1 MRPALIATILTFAAG
16 PALAQ
21 DAQGPARPPA
31 TIPTVYVIQYK
42 TGPAWL
48 VGKPLRDQP
57 MGPHGAYM
65 RKLFAEGRLLA
76 AGPTVN
82 TEGEAPLVDGG
93 VILLRAAS
101 LDEAKA
107 VMSADPAITA
117 GLFVGEVRTWRVA
130 FSKGEALA
138 PPS

>member
-1 MRPALIATILTFAAG
+1 MRLALCAILLALAAS

-21 DAQGPARPPA
+21 DAKAPAKPPA
-31 TIPTVYVIQYK
+31 LPTLYVIQYK

-48 VGKPLRDQP
+48 AGKPLSEQP
-57 MGPHGAYM
+57 MGPHAAYM
-65 RKLFAEGRLLA
+65 RKLFAEGRMLA

-82 TEGEAPLVDGG
+82 TEGATPLADGG

-107 VMSADPAITA
+107 VMAADPAVTA

-130 FSKGEALA
+130 FSKGEPLA

>member
-1 MRPALIATILTFAAG
+1 MRLALAATIL
-16 PALAQ
+16 ALAAAPAM
-21 DAQGPARPPA
+21 AQPAKPPA
-31 TIPTVYVIQYK
+31 TIPTIYVIHYK

-57 MGPHGAYM
+57 MGPHGDYM
-65 RKLFAEGRLLA
+65 RKLFAEGRMLA

-82 TEGEAPLVDGG
+82 TDGGVPLVDGG

-107 VMSADPAITA
+107 VMAADPAVTA
-117 GLFVGEVRTWRVA
+117 GLFVGEIRTWRVA
-130 FSKGEALA
+130 FSKGEPLA

>member
-1 MRPALIATILTFAAG
+1 MRPALIGIILTLAAG

-21 DAQGPARPPA
+21 DGQAPAKPPA

-57 MGPHGAYM
+57 MGPHGVYM
-65 RKLFAEGRLLA
+65 RKLFAEGRMLA

-82 TEGEAPLVDGG
+82 TEGDAPLVDGG

-107 VMSADPAITA
+107 VMAADPAITA

>member
-1 MRPALIATILTFAAG
+1 MRPALAASIL
-16 PALAQ
+16 ALAATPAM
-21 DAQGPARPPA
+21 AQPATPA
-31 TIPTVYVIQYK
+31 TIPTIYVIHYK

-65 RKLFAEGRLLA
+65 RKLFAEGRMLA
-76 AGPTVN
+76 AGPTVDA
-82 TEGEAPLVDGG
+82 EGAVPLVDGG

-107 VMSADPAITA
+107 VMAADPAITA

-130 FSKGEALA
+130 FSKGEPLA

>member
-1 MRPALIATILTFAAG
+1 MRLALAATIL
-16 PALAQ
+16 ALAAAPVM
-21 DAQGPARPPA
+21 AQPAKPPA
-31 TIPTVYVIQYK
+31 TIPTVYVIHYK

-65 RKLFAEGRLLA
+65 RKLFAEGRMLA

-82 TEGEAPLVDGG
+82 TEGADPLVDGG
-93 VILLRAAS
+93 VILLRATS

-107 VMSADPAITA
+107 VMAADPAITA

-130 FSKGEALA
+130 FSKGEPLA
-138 PPS
+138 PPT